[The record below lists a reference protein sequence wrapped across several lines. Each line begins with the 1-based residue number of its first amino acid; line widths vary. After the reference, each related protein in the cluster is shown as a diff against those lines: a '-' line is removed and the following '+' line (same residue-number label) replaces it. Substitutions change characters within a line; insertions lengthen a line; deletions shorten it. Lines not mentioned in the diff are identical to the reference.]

1 MDSSISLNLELAE
14 VANMFPT
21 IRQRRGG
28 HNHLSILKTVF
39 GAAVYANWIAFTQCE
54 YDNKWH
60 SVNSVTKLMRG
71 MIGSQIRNEFAAA
84 LAANKLS
91 RFKNKWLGSP
101 GLACVIGTS
110 LSVHLLDPG

>member
-39 GAAVYANWIAFTQCE
+39 GAVVYANWIAFTQSE
-54 YDNKWH
+54 YDNKRH
-60 SVNSVTKLMRG
+60 SVDSVTRLMKG
-71 MIGSQIRNEFAAA
+71 MIGSQIRNEFATA
-84 LAANKLS
+84 LAVNNLS
-91 RFKNKWLGSP
+91 RFKSKWLGTP
-101 GLACVIGTS
+101 GLARVIGTS